1 MNCPNCRAPTAEGSA
16 FCMKCGMSLRAR
28 SSYAAEMPDS
38 GGFCGACGS
47 EVRSGDAVC
56 PSCGARIGAS
66 VESAKP
72 RGRLQRFVLF
82 GGTVLLLLF
91 VILGGF
97 AVYRAWRQSQD
108 LAAHYALGSAALQ
121 TGDYQTA
128 LQELGWVVQR
138 SPDYQDAQ
146 AQLESAQAG
155 ADSAT
160 LSSQAQAYCDQQEW
174 DQAIS
179 VLERLQASAP
189 DYQADAVRGLLSTAY
204 RNLGLDLVQRD
215 QFAQA
220 VQRFDQSLAL
230 TPDVEVEKQKQLAIL
245 YPQGLAAL
253 DQGQYA
259 SAIQVLSEVYA
270 VDPKYRDVV
279 GKLHAAYLADCTAL
293 RDSGN
298 LEGAETRC
306 VAAYQLDPTGSEAA
320 VQLTQVAFLRTPA
333 TTPTLTGTPTPTAT
347 GTGTPSPTST
357 STSIATP
364 TPAATP
370 LPPPLPSRSLDDF
383 EGYGSD
389 VDLQMAYPLNC
400 AWSAN
405 DGGLSLANPP
415 NVGSGS
421 HAAAFTYDIRS
432 GAPNDY
438 CGFERRFNVQD
449 WRRYS
454 ILHFWAKS
462 DRSARQLVVQFGESS
477 GEVWKF
483 RTQLSGFGTKE
494 FSLALNQQIFSELA
508 VYPELGDPNATKYKN
523 GRMDLQAVTYFAF
536 FVGHGSLGPGQI
548 YIDSVELR

>member
-1 MNCPNCRAPTAEGSA
+1 
-16 FCMKCGMSLRAR
+16 MKCGTPLPMG
-28 SSYAAEMPDS
+28 SSNAKGPADS
-38 GGFCGACGS
+38 GGSCSACGS
-47 EVRSGDAVC
+47 GVRTGDIFC

-66 VESAKP
+66 AVSAKP
-72 RGRLQRFVLF
+72 RGQLERLALF

-108 LAAHYALGSAALQ
+108 LAAYYASGSAALQ

-128 LQELGWVVQR
+128 LQELGWVVQH

-146 AQLESAQAG
+146 AQLESAQAE

-160 LSSQAQAYCDQQEW
+160 LYSQAQAYCDQQEW

-270 VDPKYRDVV
+270 VDPKYRDVA
-279 GKLHAAYLADCTAL
+279 GKLYAAYLADCTAL

-320 VQLTQVAFLRTPA
+320 VQLTQVAFLRTP
-333 TTPTLTGTPTPTAT
+333 TITPTSTPLPPTPTAT
-347 GTGTPSPTST
+347 PT
-357 STSIATP
+357 A
-364 TPAATP
+364 TPAATNTP
-370 LPPPLPSRSLDDF
+370 RPQVCRDPVKNSIAFKRQNRCDKVSGAGCGAVDIWVMNAD
-383 EGYGSD
+383 GSNQKPICD
-389 VDLQMAYPLNC
+389 HKDYDWALLRDRTSNDGTWRVEVSSQKPDIIRVYTDGRWEWIIVNNRKDWDPVLSADNWWL
-400 AWSAN
+400 AWVSNRNAN
-405 DGGLSLANPP
+405 DEIFIKTFDPGDQNQRRLTVNAWEWDKHPTWSPDGHKLAFYSNRGDKLSEATRQIWVMEVVNDQGVSFKNLSNNPDKVDTDP
-415 NVGSGS
+415 
-421 HAAAFTYDIRS
+421 
-432 GAPNDY
+432 
-438 CGFERRFNVQD
+438 
-449 WRRYS
+449 
-454 ILHFWAKS
+454 
-462 DRSARQLVVQFGESS
+462 
-477 GEVWKF
+477 VWIKWD
-483 RTQLSGFGTKE
+483 
-494 FSLALNQQIFSELA
+494 
-508 VYPELGDPNATKYKN
+508 VP
-523 GRMDLQAVTYFAF
+523 
-536 FVGHGSLGPGQI
+536 
-548 YIDSVELR
+548 